1 MNKYVYGIDIGGTSI
16 KIGLFTLQGE
26 LVDKWNIQTNKE
38 NHGKSITNDIYQSLL
53 AREIDFNEVL
63 GFGFGVPGPVVDGI
77 VVEAVNLGWK
87 NYDLKT
93 EFFKL
98 SKTGFIYVT
107 NDANAAA
114 LGETWKGAAMAY
126 ENAAMMTLGTGV
138 GGGVVSN
145 SRIVDGGFGA
155 AGEIGHLKVNHTD
168 PVACNCGGSG
178 CLETHV
184 SATGIKRLY
193 KKYMEK
199 SGVDMT
205 GVKPSAKRV
214 MDIAKKGDKVASEV
228 MEEVFYYLGYACHV
242 LSVITNPD
250 VIIFGGGVSRAGDY
264 LVDNVTRY
272 FQSYNFNPVKHTK
285 IILAELGNDAGM
297 YGAASLVVNNG

>member
-16 KIGLFTLQGE
+16 KIGLFNLQGS
-26 LVDKWNIQTNKE
+26 LVDKWSIKTNKE
-38 NHGKSITNDIYQSLL
+38 NHGISIVTDIYHTLND
-53 AREIDFNEVL
+53 REVDFNEIL
-63 GFGFGVPGPVVDGI
+63 GFGFGVPGPVIEGI

-93 EFFKL
+93 EFLKL
-98 SKTGFIYVT
+98 VKTGFIYVT

-114 LGETWKGAAMAY
+114 LGETWKGAGKAY
-126 ENAAMMTLGTGV
+126 DNCAMMTLGTGV

-155 AGEIGHLKVNHTD
+155 AGEIGHLMVNHTD
-168 PVACNCGGSG
+168 PVTCNCGGKG

-193 KKYMEK
+193 KKYMEET
-199 SGVDMT
+199 GVDMSN
-205 GVKPSAKRV
+205 VKPSAKVV
-214 MDIAKKGDKVASEV
+214 MQIAKDGDEVAMKV
-228 MEEVFYYLGYACHV
+228 MEEVFYYLGYACHM

-250 VIIFGGGVSRAGDY
+250 VIIFGGGVSRAGNY
-264 LVDNVTRY
+264 LVDNVERY
-272 FQSYNFNPVKHTK
+272 FKGYNYGPVKHTK
-285 IILAELGNDAGM
+285 IILAELGNDAGI